1 MKLDSRRDKIM
12 RSNSF
17 DSQEMREIGRKK
29 AAESRGFLIL
39 WMGIIKDVIQMAGKE
54 CKVQERL
61 NM

>member
-1 MKLDSRRDKIM
+1 M

-17 DSQEMREIGRKK
+17 DSHEMREIGRKK

-39 WMGIIKDVIQMAGKE
+39 SMGFIKDVIQMAGKE